1 MSTAFSGIGAAESA
15 SLSLQSAAHKFVVE
29 KTGFKKP
36 LRNVRL
42 GSSCEV
48 STTCQTVLAQTYNH
62 CNYPDIMDIQL
73 GATCGNYCS
82 THGKFCKP
90 QKKTNTRINVN
101 CAGPV
106 CVAFSLMGR
115 RRKEQDISFRTHE
128 KYYQEYGKSNSVL
141 IVENVTEYS
150 EEIVAARLGPSWRIQ
165 ATRLDPRIF
174 GMGVSRPRLYMIC
187 YDSDHV
193 RWDADFTLNEFV
205 TALAAKPVLTA
216 RDYFWEK
223 VPKKRLTNAEEQNL
237 MAYRALDSKRYN
249 IVDVTQYAKNGR
261 PRGQLKDGSLMTLTT
276 NCGKFFSE
284 DHGRV
289 MAPKELLTAQ
299 TLPTTDR
306 QSETCGAPKLNLQKI
321 NSTAIPKLA
330 GNSMSAPCV
339 GCVLLAAVCA
349 IKANR

>member
-1 MSTAFSGIGAAESA
+1 MSA
-15 SLSLQSAAHKFVVE
+15 SRAQEFVVLSLNFGQHVQITCCSNFNKPM
-29 KTGFKKP
+29 FK
-36 LRNVRL
+36 RF
-42 GSSCEV
+42 
-48 STTCQTVLAQTYNH
+48 H
-62 CNYPDIMDIQL
+62 FIQ
-73 GATCGNYCS
+73 
-82 THGKFCKP
+82 
-90 QKKTNTRINVN
+90 
-101 CAGPV
+101 GPV

-223 VPKKRLTNAEEQNL
+223 VPKTRLTNAEEPQ
-237 MAYRALDSKRYN
+237 
-249 IVDVTQYAKNGR
+249 
-261 PRGQLKDGSLMTLTT
+261 
-276 NCGKFFSE
+276 
-284 DHGRV
+284 
-289 MAPKELLTAQ
+289 
-299 TLPTTDR
+299 
-306 QSETCGAPKLNLQKI
+306 QKQ
-321 NSTAIPKLA
+321 
-330 GNSMSAPCV
+330 
-339 GCVLLAAVCA
+339 
-349 IKANR
+349 